1 MPTLDLLPLL
11 TALLASPLLYIV
23 LFLAC
28 ALDGFFPPVPSET
41 ILVAIVAAGVAT
53 GQPPVVVVAVV
64 AAAGAVLG
72 DTLAFL
78 IGRRVGLTRFRWM
91 RRPRVAAALERASD
105 AVTRRPAGL
114 VLTARFVPVGRMIV
128 NLAAGAS
135 GLPLRR
141 FVPIAALAGLA
152 WAAYSVFVG
161 TIASAWA
168 ANDPILAVIL
178 AVVLATVIGAAV
190 DLLPRLIRHRLSS
203 RRAAGSIASETPPA
217 SPAGD
222 LVQP

>member
-1 MPTLDLLPLL
+1 MPTIDLLPLL
-11 TALLASPLLYIV
+11 TALLASPWLYVVLL
-23 LFLAC
+23 LAC

-53 GQPPVVVVAVV
+53 GQPPVVIVALV
-64 AAAGAVLG
+64 AAAGAALG

-78 IGRRVGLTRFRWM
+78 IGRRMGLTRFRWM
-91 RRPRVAAALERASD
+91 RRPRIAAALERASD
-105 AVTRRPAGL
+105 AIAHRPASL

-141 FVPIAALAGLA
+141 FVPIAAVAGLA

-168 ANDPILAVIL
+168 SNDPILSVIIAV
-178 AVVLATVIGAAV
+178 ALATVLGVVV
-190 DLLPRLIRHRLSS
+190 DLVPRLIRRRLAA
-203 RRAAGSIASETPPA
+203 RRAGCDI
-217 SPAGD
+217 
-222 LVQP
+222 VQP